1 MITLSSA
8 SSTTS
13 SGDTNVTTYDELR
26 DMAIWKVG
34 DKDSTVQC
42 YPSISFETVSTTYPN
57 GSIYNEATGDFE
69 AGLDS
74 TVRSV
79 ADGVPLKVPGFYFFK
94 GGRFGFWSANG
105 WEESGDDNEGWDIT
119 DAGGDITNL
128 CEVLG
133 GGGGGGDATATDS
146 SIVEFPPVESS
157 ACADM
162 GTLEAA
168 EEDCRASNNCGE
180 RRLAETNL
188 SADCVDKR
196 KEHCGELEDCAAC
209 EEEVR
214 ASYACMHGAQC
225 GTELGE
231 CTQDAGDA
239 TATDSS
245 TGDTPADTP
254 VDTSSAA
261 IRGVVAALAIF
272 AGSSTML
279 A

>member
-1 MITLSSA
+1 MKLAFAIASIAALQQPSIAHADCAFGSNYTRYFNSSGFCSSFEVAVGMITLSSA

-133 GGGGGGDATATDS
+133 DGGGGG
-146 SIVEFPPVESS
+146 
-157 ACADM
+157 
-162 GTLEAA
+162 
-168 EEDCRASNNCGE
+168 
-180 RRLAETNL
+180 
-188 SADCVDKR
+188 
-196 KEHCGELEDCAAC
+196 
-209 EEEVR
+209 
-214 ASYACMHGAQC
+214 
-225 GTELGE
+225 
-231 CTQDAGDA
+231 GDA